1 MTTLFNSCSTE
12 QLFILPTSLSIKRLM
27 NACQNMLLSEK
38 LNLIDGEFLTAA
50 SNVNTSP
57 RRSDIIAD
65 LQTDI
70 LRLQGFK
77 SVNNAAVDGGLGPI
91 KDAFPNASFP
101 LGAVHEFLSEKPE
114 DASAASGFIAGLLA
128 TLMGSNGAA
137 LWISSCR
144 KIFPPALKA
153 FGIQPDRFI
162 FIDLQKE
169 KEVIWAMDEALKCG
183 ALTAVVGEVQNIS
196 FTESRRLQLAVE
208 QSQVTGFILRN
219 NSGKISTTACV
230 SRWKITVLPSESI
243 DELPGIAFPKW
254 RVELIRVRNGRPG
267 VWDIEWV
274 DGKFRPAH
282 KLLTSSQEKQKK
294 AG

>member
-1 MTTLFNSCSTE
+1 
-12 QLFILPTSLSIKRLM
+12 M
-27 NACQNMLLSEK
+27 NACQSMLLSEK
-38 LNLIDGEFLTAA
+38 LNLIDGDFLTADT
-50 SNVNTSP
+50 NVITPP
-57 RRSDIIAD
+57 RRSEIIED

-77 SVNNAAVDGGLGPI
+77 SFNNAAVDGGLGPI
-91 KDAFPNASFP
+91 RSAFPNATFP
-101 LGAVHEFLSEKPE
+101 LGAVHEFLSEKSE
-114 DASAASGFIAGLLA
+114 DESASGGFIAGLLA
-128 TLMGSNGAA
+128 TLMGSSGAA

-183 ALTAVVGEVQNIS
+183 ALTAVVGEIQNIS

-208 QSQVTGFILRN
+208 QSLVTGFILRN
-219 NSGKISTTACV
+219 NFRKLNTTACV
-230 SRWKITVLPSESI
+230 SRWRITPLPSESI
-243 DELPGIAFPKW
+243 DELPGIGFPKW
-254 RVELIRVRNGRPG
+254 RVELMRVRNGRPG
-267 VWDIEWV
+267 VWDIQWI
-274 DGKFRPAH
+274 DGKFRPVH
-282 KLLTSSQEKQKK
+282 KLSTTSEGKQKK